1 MRKQRVLLEDEA
13 DRALLRRQID
23 AGVRVEPRVIAERDP
38 PAVGTAQAGDRSQ
51 DGRLAGPRG
60 ADERHRLAT
69 DAQLDV
75 ERERPKAEGDGE
87 VESLHDTI
95 IL

>member
-1 MRKQRVLLEDEA
+1 L
-13 DRALLRRQID
+13 
-23 AGVRVEPRVIAERDP
+23 
-38 PAVGTAQAGDRSQ
+38 PA
-51 DGRLAGPRG
+51 PEG

-69 DAQLDV
+69 HAQLDV
-75 ERERPKAEGDGE
+75 ERERPEAECDCE